1 MSKLRFMSTLTLGSL
16 LAVIFLMASGNLRT
30 TVAAPKYEDLAVL
43 TNVLHL
49 VQQHYVDGIE
59 EGTLVEGA
67 LKGMLDTLDPHTSYL
82 SPDLY
87 REVQLDTRGEFEGLG
102 IEITKRD
109 GYVTVVAP
117 IDGTPASRAGI
128 RARDQIVA
136 VCPDTTEESCQS
148 TQEMNLI
155 EAVKL
160 MRGKRGTTILIKV
173 RRQGWQQPKPFTL
186 RRDSIKVS
194 SVTMQMIAPGL
205 PYVRMSQFQERTAD
219 DLKRV
224 IDEAKEHGGPLKGL
238 VLDLRDNPGGLL
250 DQAVR
255 VADRFIEDG
264 MIVYSEGRGGGNRME
279 WHAKTEGTEP
289 EYAVVVLVN
298 GGSASASEIVAGSL
312 QDHKRGLVIG
322 TETFGKGSVQTII
335 PLENEG
341 GLRLT
346 TALYYLPTGRSIQ
359 EVRIQPDVVV
369 EPYSEAEIK
378 TLDEVEEKPTFGE
391 EHLEGH
397 IQTKKKSSPTDDR
410 REAFER
416 QLKIDRQLTRAIDL
430 LKSWN
435 IFSKLQPADVA
446 QPAPAPSAPSAP

>member
-1 MSKLRFMSTLTLGSL
+1 MSKFRFLSTLTLGSL
-16 LAVIFLMASGNLRT
+16 LAVIFMIASGNLHT
-30 TVAAPKYEDLAVL
+30 SIAAPKYEDLAVL

-49 VQQHYVDGIE
+49 VEQHYVDGVDE
-59 EGTLVEGA
+59 STLVEGA

-82 SPDLY
+82 SPELF

-117 IDGTPASRAGI
+117 IDGTPAQRAGI

-136 VCPDTTEESCQS
+136 VCPDTTEESCES

-160 MRGKRGTTILIKV
+160 MRGKRGTTILIMV
-173 RRQGWQQPKPFTL
+173 MREGWQQPKPFTL

-194 SVTMQMIAPGL
+194 SVTMHMIAPGL
-205 PYVRMSQFQERTAD
+205 AYVRMSQFQERTGE
-219 DLKRV
+219 DLH
-224 IDEAKEHGGPLKGL
+224 DALEQAKQEGGPLKGL

-255 VADRFIEDG
+255 VADLFIDDG

-279 WHAKTEGTEP
+279 WHAKPEGTEP
-289 EYAVVVLVN
+289 EYAVVLLVN
-298 GGSASASEIVAGSL
+298 GGSASASEIVAGSI

-369 EPYSEAEIK
+369 EPFSEDEIK
-378 TLDEVEEKPTFGE
+378 ALDEAAEKSSFGE
-391 EHLEGH
+391 EHLAGH
-397 IQTKKKSSPTDDR
+397 IETGAKKEEEPGDE
-410 REAFER
+410 RERAFER
-416 QLKIDRQLTRAIDL
+416 QLRVDRQLTRGIDL

-435 IFSKLQPADVA
+435 IFSKLQPTEGGGATA
-446 QPAPAPSAPSAP
+446 TAPAP